1 MWRRKMSKVPLFMG
15 IIGTILII
23 IGVFNASTSSNREAI
38 EETKFLEF
46 YIARDLKA
54 TNGVLIVPE
63 NTPLE
68 KIEKV
73 RKAFRPSS
81 IKFVPY
87 PEKEQ

>member
-1 MWRRKMSKVPLFMG
+1 MSKTFG
-15 IIGTILII
+15 
-23 IGVFNASTSSNREAI
+23 ASIDSHREAI

-54 TNGVLIVPE
+54 NNGVLIVPE
-63 NTPLE
+63 NTSLE

-87 PEKEQ
+87 SEKEQ